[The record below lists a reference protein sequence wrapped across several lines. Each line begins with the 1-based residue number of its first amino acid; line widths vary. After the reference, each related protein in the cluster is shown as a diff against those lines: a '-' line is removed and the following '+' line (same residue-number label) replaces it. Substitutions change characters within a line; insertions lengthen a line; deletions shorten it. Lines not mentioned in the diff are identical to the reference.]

1 MRNGGGGA
9 MRVRFTHVWE
19 FLAELTQ
26 DAPLAEDRILRL
38 TQHVQ
43 PIPMTPR
50 AVLSVRAGV
59 MIKHTLIE
67 LHQPMGEVSRPV
79 QSRPD
84 DARVRKRAKHV
95 SDMIAAR
102 ACALGLTV
110 RRGRFLP

>member
-1 MRNGGGGA
+1 

-19 FLAELTQ
+19 FLVELTRE
-26 DAPLAEDRILRL
+26 APLAEGNILRL

-59 MIKHTLIE
+59 VIKHTLVE
-67 LHQPMGEVSRPV
+67 LHQPIGEVSRQA
-79 QSRPD
+79 QSGPD
-84 DARVRKRAKHV
+84 DARVRQKAKHV
-95 SDMIAAR
+95 SDMITAR
-102 ACALGLTV
+102 AGALGLTV